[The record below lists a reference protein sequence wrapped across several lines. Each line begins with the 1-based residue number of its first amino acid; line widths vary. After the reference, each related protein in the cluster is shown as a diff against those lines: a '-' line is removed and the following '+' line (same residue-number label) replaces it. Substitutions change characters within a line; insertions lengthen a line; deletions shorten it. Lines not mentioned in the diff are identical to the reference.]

1 MVALSNNSF
10 SNKKSLLRP
19 KVHSLGISNNE
30 PTKHLLEPLTRYIQC
45 KYSAGVKFIFA
56 IQMKKR
62 KHSNS
67 YGVSVD
73 FESLFTN
80 ILLRET
86 TNMTFTLFHKII

>member
-19 KVHSLGISNNE
+19 KVHSLGIYNNE

-56 IQMKKR
+56 IQMKK
-62 KHSNS
+62 
-67 YGVSVD
+67 G
-73 FESLFTN
+73 N
-80 ILLRET
+80 IQTLMEYHLILRAYLRI
-86 TNMTFTLFHKII
+86 FY